1 MNRVLLSRSVVV
13 ERDFGS
19 QSSGGGGIR
28 LLICL
33 PQIAS
38 FSRFLFP
45 FSRLSE
51 TSCFFI
57 AAQYPQPWFPH
68 LLARS
73 L

>member
-33 PQIAS
+33 LQIAS
-38 FSRFLFP
+38 FSRFPFP
-45 FSRLSE
+45 FSGLSE
-51 TSCFFI
+51 TSCIFI
-57 AAQYPQPWFPH
+57 AAQHPQPWFPH